1 MALIKLSLH
10 SALLTKTHRVY
21 CYAPTN
27 TTKMHS
33 LSHQTWLFTSMF
45 AWRSEAQH
53 ETLGRSDTCICV
65 LVSFYY
71 LTLLISLFLVCLYC
85 VAAFLLFFS
94 FQAFYSDTCLC
105 QLRDCRECFPFLA
118 IQDESRGQKTKLQ
131 LKSWNKGQTTPKC
144 KSMRNKRNK
153 KQKHPGETWGGTA
166 DNTTGEDRLAI
177 LLNADEDG
185 GRRKKTERSDE
196 DMTKEQTLYN

>member
-1 MALIKLSLH
+1 MIVHIHVCLTIGGTAWNPGEEWHMYMCPCKFLLPYLIDFTIFG
-10 SALLTKTHRVY
+10 LLVL
-21 CYAPTN
+21 CC
-27 TTKMHS
+27 S
-33 LSHQTWLFTSMF
+33 LS
-45 AWRSEAQH
+45 
-53 ETLGRSDTCICV
+53 
-65 LVSFYY
+65 SF
-71 LTLLISLFLVCLYC
+71 
-85 VAAFLLFFS
+85 FF

-153 KQKHPGETWGGTA
+153 NQKHPGKTWGGTA